1 MGGKSMS
8 DVNFDCY
15 DDINKDEMERLQQTI
30 NDIESE
36 NSCNRLMITKLEDE
50 LIMIRKCE
58 SRNVSVLHS
67 VANNEALH
75 VENA

>member
-1 MGGKSMS
+1 MVGKSMP

-15 DDINKDEMERLQQTI
+15 DDINKDEIERLQQTI
-30 NDIESE
+30 TDIESE

-67 VANNEALH
+67 VAKLRRFMSKML
-75 VENA
+75 

>member
-1 MGGKSMS
+1 MS

-15 DDINKDEMERLQQTI
+15 DDINKDEMERLQHAITE
-30 NDIESE
+30 IESE

-67 VANNEALH
+67 VANN
-75 VENA
+75 

>member
-1 MGGKSMS
+1 MNGKSMS
-8 DVNFDCY
+8 EVNFDCY

-30 NDIESE
+30 TEIESE

-58 SRNVSVLHS
+58 SRNVSCFTFS
-67 VANNEALH
+67 S
-75 VENA
+75 